1 MLQKRQC
8 KGGRLSAGAMMVTG
22 ILFYP
27 MAASAWDQLYVF
39 GDSLSDSG
47 NNGRYTWDGSTH
59 PLYDDI
65 LAEKINQ
72 ALKPSKEGGT
82 NFAAGGAVAVP
93 ALNPQDNTQDQVQN
107 YLAANGGRADADGLY
122 IHWIGGNDLAAA
134 AINPAEAPDIVSNS
148 AFAAASQVKELL
160 SAGANTVIV
169 PTVPDIG
176 ATPALL
182 EAVIQSG
189 LTPVAD
195 AALSAAF
202 QSLNSQTTLSTAARQ
217 QAIYEALF
225 AAAGTAT
232 SVPELQK
239 AIADQLLAAWQ
250 QISRQASALTSSYNQ
265 QEERY
270 LANIGGNIVRVDVYG
285 LFNEVLADPA
295 RYGLSNTA
303 GMACP
308 PGVSAAVC
316 GVSTPGFSSEQ
327 NYLFADRLH
336 PSPAVHRLIGD
347 YIQSVLDAPAQVVAL
362 NRATLAM
369 SRDMRNTL
377 DSHLQQQRHSDNP
390 QGSLSVFGGY
400 AGQRYDYAANLAAGN
415 GDATSHNLTLGVDYK
430 LTDNWLMGVLLS
442 GSSDNQ
448 QPTPGYDYKMRGWL
462 VSAYSELDF
471 SSGGWINADLHFA
484 TADYDDISRR
494 IILGPAS
501 RTEQGSTDGK
511 QLGGRITAGWDF
523 PLASWLT
530 TGPTLQYALDYSKVS
545 GYSEQGDS
553 STAMRFNDQTYHS
566 QIGAVGWRVDS
577 RMGWVNPWAQ
587 VSYNHQFG
595 DDVWR
600 AGGGLKS
607 TQISFSRDTAQQD
620 TNWVDVSVGAN
631 VPLGEDVAA
640 FASLSQSAGLSSG
653 EQFMYNLGVSARF

>member
-1 MLQKRQC
+1 MLQKRQR
-8 KGGRLSAGAMMVTG
+8 KGRRLSAGAVMVTG
-22 ILFYP
+22 ILLHP
-27 MAASAWDQLYVF
+27 LAANAWDQLYVF

-47 NNGRYTWDGSTH
+47 NNGRYTWDGSSH

-65 LAEKINQ
+65 LAAKINQ
-72 ALKPSKEGGT
+72 VLNPSKQGGT

-134 AINPAEAPDIVSNS
+134 AINPVEAPGLVSNS
-148 AFAAASQVKELL
+148 AFAAASQVQALL

-182 EAVIQSG
+182 EAVIQKG

-202 QSLNSQTTLSTAARQ
+202 QSLNSQTTLNMAARQ
-217 QAIYEALF
+217 QAIYDALF

-250 QISRQASALTSSYNQ
+250 HISSQASALTASYNQ
-265 QEERY
+265 QQESY
-270 LANIGGNIVRVDVYG
+270 LAKMGGNIVRVDVNG
-285 LFNEVLADPA
+285 LFNELLADPA

-316 GVSTPGFSSEQ
+316 GVATPGFSSAQ
-327 NYLFADRLH
+327 NSLFADHLH
-336 PSPAVHRLIGD
+336 PGPATHQLIGD
-347 YIQSVLDAPAQVVAL
+347 YIQSVLDAPAQAVAL
-362 NRATLAM
+362 NQAMLAM

-377 DSHLQQQRHSDNP
+377 DSHLQQQRHSENP

-400 AGQRYDYAANLAAGN
+400 AGQHYDYAGNLVAGKGN
-415 GDATSHNLTLGVDYK
+415 ATTHNLTLGVDYK
-430 LTDNWLMGVLLS
+430 LTDNWLLGALIS
-442 GSSDNQ
+442 GSDDNQ
-448 QPTPGYDYKMRGWL
+448 QPTPDYDYKMRGWL
-462 VSAYSELDF
+462 ISAYSELAF

-484 TADYDDISRR
+484 AADYDDIIRR
-494 IILGPAS
+494 ITLGPAIRS
-501 RTEQGSTDGK
+501 EKGSTDGK
-511 QLGGRITAGWDF
+511 QLGARITAGWDF
-523 PLASWLT
+523 PVASWLT

-545 GYSEQGDS
+545 GYSEQSDS
-553 STAMRFNDQTYHS
+553 FTAMRFNDQTYHS

-577 RMGWVNPWAQ
+577 QLGWVNPWAQ

-595 DDVWR
+595 DNVWR

-607 TQISFSRDTAQQD
+607 TQTSFTRDTAQQD

-631 VPLGEDVAA
+631 VPLGKDVAA
-640 FASLSQSAGLSSG
+640 FASLSQTGGLSSG